1 MAVYER
7 TWRRY
12 DGPVTRLSRR
22 PLVITR
28 FALADVFGSRAFT
41 GFYVLSFLPSLV
53 GLALVYLSHNA
64 GLIQSLGLD
73 VELVDAVTMAFF
85 RILFVWQ
92 AVPAFVVAVIVA
104 PGLIA
109 PDLSDNA
116 LPLYL
121 GRPVSRA
128 GYVLGKMGVLAVL
141 LSPVT
146 WIAGLSVFGL
156 QAVLEGGGWGWQHRF
171 IGLAYLLGHLVWMVV
186 ISLLTL
192 AISTLVRHKT
202 AARGALFGIVFVLGA
217 FAELVSAVT
226 GSALGQL
233 LDPVESIVHVV
244 LHLFDAA
251 APGAPP
257 VAGSWLTLVAVS
269 VLSVWILARK
279 LRPHEVVS

>member
-12 DGPVTRLSRR
+12 DGPQTRLSRR

-28 FALADVFGSRAFT
+28 FALADAFGSRAFT
-41 GFYVLSFLPSLV
+41 GFYVLAFLPSLV
-53 GLALVYLSHNA
+53 GLVLVYLSHNA
-64 GLIQSLGLD
+64 GLLQSIGLD
-73 VELVDAVTMAFF
+73 TEFVSGLTMAFF
-85 RILFVWQ
+85 RVLFVWQ
-92 AVPAFVVAVIVA
+92 AVPAFILAVIVA

-121 GRPVSRA
+121 GRPITRT

-146 WIAGLSVFGL
+146 WIPGLAVFLL
-156 QAVLEGGGWGWQHRF
+156 QAILEGGGWGWQHRN
-171 IGLAYLLGHLVWMVV
+171 IGLAYLVGHLVWIVV

-192 AISTLVRHKT
+192 AISTLVRHKP
-202 AARGALFGIVFVLGA
+202 AARGALFGIIFVLSA
-217 FAELVSAVT
+217 FAELVSGVT
-226 GSALGQL
+226 GSRLGQL
-233 LDPVESIVHVV
+233 LDPTECIFYVV
-244 LHLFDAA
+244 MHLFDAA
-251 APGAPP
+251 PPGAPP
-257 VAGSWLTLVAVS
+257 AAGAWLTLLATS
-269 VLSVWILARK
+269 LLSVWILSRK